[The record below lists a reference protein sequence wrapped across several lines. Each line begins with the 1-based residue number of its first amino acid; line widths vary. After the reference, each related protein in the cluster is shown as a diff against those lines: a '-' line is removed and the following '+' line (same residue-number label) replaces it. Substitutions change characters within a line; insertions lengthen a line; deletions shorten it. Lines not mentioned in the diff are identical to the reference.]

1 MLILYFPSEH
11 LNIPHV
17 YSTYI
22 WNIGD
27 KMVQAMIHVSEKA
40 NQILNI
46 VKARF
51 NLKDKS
57 QAIERI
63 AMEYGA
69 AILEP
74 ALRPDYVEKMEK
86 RQLEPTVRVSDFRKH
101 FGMR

>member
-1 MLILYFPSEH
+1 
-11 LNIPHV
+11 
-17 YSTYI
+17 
-22 WNIGD
+22 
-27 KMVQAMIHVSEKA
+27 MVQAMIHVSEKA

-74 ALRPDYVEKMEK
+74 ALRPEYVEKMKK
-86 RQLEPTVRVSDFRKH
+86 RQLEPTVRVTDFRKH